1 MTTRCGTA
9 LSPAMRAMCAL
20 ILLCVLPGTGPAAET
35 RTNPAGGTSSIVLE
49 PVPAAPSAV
58 RSKRAVFV
66 CREGAGLVYSDR
78 PCGQVVES
86 RSLEVRDPGP
96 GQVAST
102 TRKPAPAAVRPR
114 VEPEAAAQREAPGEA
129 RCTKL
134 RRQLAGLD
142 DRMRAGYS
150 AREAAWLW
158 NRWRDLKAQIHEARC

>member
-1 MTTRCGTA
+1 MTTRIA
-9 LSPAMRAMCAL
+9 PVLSPAIRAMLAL
-20 ILLCVLPGTGPAAET
+20 MLLGALPAPDLSAET
-35 RTNPAGGTSSIVLE
+35 PTSPAGGAASIVLE
-49 PVPAAPSAV
+49 PVPAAPLTV

-66 CREGAGLVYSDR
+66 CRDGAGMVYADR

-86 RSLEVRDPGP
+86 RSLDVRDPGP

-114 VEPEAAAQREAPGEA
+114 VEPEPAAREAPAAET
-129 RCTKL
+129 RCVKL
-134 RRQLAGLD
+134 RRQLAGID

>member
-1 MTTRCGTA
+1 MTTRISTV
-9 LSPAMRAMCAL
+9 LSPAIRAMLGLMLLGAL
-20 ILLCVLPGTGPAAET
+20 PAPGHTAET
-35 RTNPAGGTSSIVLE
+35 RASRAGGAASSVLE
-49 PVPAAPSAV
+49 PVPAPSTV

-66 CREGAGLVYSDR
+66 CRGGAGMVYADR

-86 RSLEVRDPGP
+86 RSLDVLDPGP

-102 TRKPAPAAVRPR
+102 THKPAPAATRPR
-114 VEPEAAAQREAPGEA
+114 VEPAAAARKEPPGET
-129 RCTKL
+129 RCIKL

>member
-1 MTTRCGTA
+1 MTTRCATT
-9 LSPAMRAMCAL
+9 LSPVMRAIGVL
-20 ILLCVLPGTGPAAET
+20 IALCVLPSPGFSAEPG
-35 RTNPAGGTSSIVLE
+35 TNPAGGTASIVLE
-49 PVPAAPSAV
+49 AVPAPSTV

-66 CREGAGLVYSDR
+66 CRDGAGMVYADR

-86 RSLEVRDPGP
+86 RSLDVLGPGP

-102 TRKPAPAAVRPR
+102 ARKPAPAAIRPR
-114 VEPEAAAQREAPGEA
+114 VEPEAASIREAPGEA
-129 RCTKL
+129 RCIKL

>member
-1 MTTRCGTA
+1 MTTRIAAASPRAIRAIVA
-9 LSPAMRAMCAL
+9 LTVLCAL
-20 ILLCVLPGTGPAAET
+20 PDPGLSAET
-35 RTNPAGGTSSIVLE
+35 RTSPAGGTASGVLE
-49 PVPAAPSAV
+49 PVPTPPSV

-66 CREGAGLVYSDR
+66 CRDRAGVVYADR
-78 PCGQVVES
+78 PCGQVVEA
-86 RSLEVRDPGP
+86 RSVDVLDPGP

-102 TRKPAPAAVRPR
+102 ARKPAPAAIRPR
-114 VEPEAAAQREAPGEA
+114 VEPEAAATREPPGET
-129 RCTKL
+129 RCVKL